1 MEGRGSRRRSRAS
14 RSARPSGASAP
25 SAVTTA
31 GEGAPE
37 PVDGPD
43 RPHVAD
49 GGRGSGGRARGGE
62 ARPPA
67 MPAIGSAIRA
77 ARRRA
82 GMPMTTLA
90 ERAGVSQP
98 YLSQLENGRNNPSIQ
113 TLYRIAN
120 ALDLSP
126 QDLLPDD
133 PDRVVLSRAGGPVR
147 TTIEDRPDAAVARVL
162 VGAPDKMIQA
172 QEVTAEPGQYLGD
185 WFEHDGEE
193 LVYLVEGEIEVE
205 LRSGRSERLAPG
217 DAIWYAAS
225 TPHRWRSVGT
235 QTARILV
242 LNAAVPRGRYRH

>member
-1 MEGRGSRRRSRAS
+1 MEGRASRRRS
-14 RSARPSGASAP
+14 ASAGP
-25 SAVTTA
+25 AQPA
-31 GEGAPE
+31 GDTGN
-37 PVDGPD
+37 
-43 RPHVAD
+43 
-49 GGRGSGGRARGGE
+49 RGESRA
-62 ARPPA
+62 PA
-67 MPAIGSAIRA
+67 MTAIGSAIRA

-126 QDLLPDD
+126 QDLLPGD
-133 PDRVVLSRAGGPVR
+133 PDRVVLSRAATAGR
-147 TTIEDRPDAAVARVL
+147 TTIEDRPDAALARVL

-217 DAIWYAAS
+217 DAMWYSAS
-225 TPHRWRSVGT
+225 VPHRWRSVGER
-235 QTARILV
+235 TARILV
-242 LNAAVPRGRYRH
+242 FNAAVPRGRYRH